1 MMTESRRKEP
11 RIAWSVPATY
21 QVGKE
26 GSKGRRR
33 VRTLDVSDS
42 GALLEVDENLAP
54 GTRIELKF
62 QIDDFEVGPE
72 PARVLR
78 NDSAFQGS
86 ELLMAVQ
93 LERPHS
99 GLAKAVEF
107 DREKKRWHNSK
118 LLGKRL

>member
-1 MMTESRRKEP
+1 MQMNGLGTEGELRL
-11 RIAWSVPATY
+11 RIIWV
-21 QVGKE
+21 
-26 GSKGRRR
+26 
-33 VRTLDVSDS
+33 
-42 GALLEVDENLAP
+42 
-54 GTRIELKF
+54 ELKF